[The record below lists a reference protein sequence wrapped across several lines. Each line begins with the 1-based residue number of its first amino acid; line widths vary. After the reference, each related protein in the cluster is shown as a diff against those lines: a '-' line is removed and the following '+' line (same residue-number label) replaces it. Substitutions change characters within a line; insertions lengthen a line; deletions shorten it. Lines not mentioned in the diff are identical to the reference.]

1 MPTVTLKDGTPIWYR
16 EAGKGPA
23 LVLLQGLMLT
33 ADGFWTKNFDALGRS
48 CRVIAIDHRS
58 HGRSGKP
65 LGPHSIAQCADD
77 LHEVLAALDIDRAM
91 LAGVAFGAMVMLEY
105 RRKYGNRRLAKLA
118 IIEAQVRLTN
128 APGWAHPTFGDF
140 PAEAGAG
147 FLAACRQS
155 RAPLTGFLAG
165 AFGTPPPPDEMARMQ
180 LEAWQT
186 PTAAAT
192 EFVED
197 MIAADY
203 RADLAKIDLPALL
216 VYGRKNNVP
225 IPSEIGRWMQ
235 GEIKGARLERFEDSG
250 HSPFYES
257 PERFNRVLA
266 EFAAE

>member
-1 MPTVTLKDGTPIWYR
+1 MPTVTLKDGTPIYYR
-16 EAGKGPA
+16 EAGAGPV

-33 ADGFWTKNFDALGRS
+33 ADGFWTRNFEALSKS

-77 LHEVLAALDIDRAM
+77 LREVLAALDVSKAT
-91 LAGVAFGAMVMLEY
+91 LAGVAFGTMVMLEY
-105 RRKYGNRRLAKLA
+105 RRRYGDDRIAKLA

-128 APGWAHPTFGDF
+128 APGWEHPTFGDF

-147 FLAACRQS
+147 FLAACRKS
-155 RAPLTGFLAG
+155 REPLTGFLAG
-165 AFGTPPPPDEMARMQ
+165 AFGSPPPADEMARMQ

-186 PTAAAT
+186 PTAAAI
-192 EFVED
+192 EYVEA

-203 RADLAKIDLPALL
+203 RADLSTIGVPTLL
-216 VYGRKNNVP
+216 IYGRKNNAP
-225 IPSEIGRWMQ
+225 IPSEIGRWMERQ
-235 GEIKGARLERFEDSG
+235 IEGSRLERFEDSG

-266 EFAAE
+266 AFATE